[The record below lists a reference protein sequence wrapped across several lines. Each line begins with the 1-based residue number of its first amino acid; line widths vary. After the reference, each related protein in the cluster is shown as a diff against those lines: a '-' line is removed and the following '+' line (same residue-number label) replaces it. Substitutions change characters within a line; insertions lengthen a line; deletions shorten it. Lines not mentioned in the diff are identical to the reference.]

1 MNHVLWYK
9 QPAQDWNEALPLG
22 NGRLGAM
29 VFGEANRDKLQLNEE
44 SVWSGAFTDRHNP
57 DALKYLPRIRELLF
71 AGKTEQPEMLTLKA
85 MSGIPEGQRTY
96 QTLGD
101 LTLDFGAFA
110 FENYKRELDISKAV
124 ASVEYTQNGSAFRRE
139 YFISAPRNVGVIRL
153 TGDVPFSFCVRLDR
167 NRQLNKVCAKQ
178 DTIIIQGGSG
188 IEFTAGARVEA
199 KNVRSIG
206 EEVIAENVTE
216 ATVFFACRTSFRTGN
231 HKEEC
236 LELLKPDLSYEE
248 LLAEHIADYR
258 KYFDRVSLDLGE
270 TSELPTDERLAQENK
285 DLGLTELMFQ
295 FGRYLLISS
304 SREGTLP
311 ANLQG
316 IWNDKMLPP
325 WDSKFTININTQMNY
340 WLAETCNLSDLHMP
354 LFELIKRMMPN
365 GRQTAKEMYH
375 CRGFVAHHNT
385 DIWADTAPQDRC
397 ITASY
402 WVMSV
407 PWLCTHIWEHYLFT
421 KDKEFL
427 REYYE
432 CMRESALFFAD
443 FLVEDEEGYL
453 VTNPSIS
460 PENKYILPDGTIGK
474 LCVGS
479 TIDNQILRFLFT
491 SVIEAAKILEIDED
505 FSAQLSQIILKLR
518 GNRIGKHG
526 QIMEWRYDYDE
537 AEPGHRHISH
547 LFALHPGSEI
557 SPVHT
562 PELADAAVVT
572 LNRRLASG
580 GGHTG
585 WSRAWIINM
594 WARLGMGDKAYE
606 NIVALIEKSTL
617 PNLLDNHPPFQI
629 DGNFGMTAGVAE
641 MLLQSQNG
649 ELHILPALPKA
660 WRKGA
665 VRGLRARGGYT
676 VDIQWKDETAEVTVV
691 SDRGKTTEFCMD
703 FASEMRISLDEIE

>member
-9 QPAQDWNEALPLG
+9 QPAKDWNEALPLG

-29 VFGEANRDKLQLNEE
+29 VFGGANRDKLQLNEE
-44 SVWSGAFTDRHNP
+44 SVWSGGFTDRNNP
-57 DALKYLPRIRELLF
+57 DALRYLLKIRKLLF
-71 AGKTEQPEMLTLKA
+71 EGRADEAEALTLKA

-96 QTLGD
+96 QPLGD
-101 LTLDFGAFA
+101 LTLDFGEFE
-110 FENYKRELDISKAV
+110 FENYKRQLDISKAM
-124 ASVEYTQNGSAFRRE
+124 ASVEYTQNGNLFCRE
-139 YFISAPRNVGVIRL
+139 YFISAPRNIGVIRI
-153 TGDVPFSFCVRLDR
+153 TGAVPFSFSVRLDR
-167 NRQLNKVCAKQ
+167 NRQLNKVYATQ
-178 DTIIIQGGSG
+178 DSIVIQGGSG
-188 IEFTAGARVEA
+188 IEFTGAAKVKAENVE
-199 KNVRSIG
+199 RIG
-206 EEVIAENVTE
+206 EEIVAKNVTE
-216 ATVFFACRTSFRTGN
+216 ATVFFACRTSFRTEN
-231 HKEEC
+231 HLDEC
-236 LELLKPDLSYEE
+236 LKLLETDLCYEE
-248 LLAEHIADYR
+248 LLKEHIADYK
-258 KYFDRVSLDLGE
+258 KYFDRVNLDLGE
-270 TSELPTDERLAQENK
+270 TSELPTDERLAKSK

-295 FGRYLLISS
+295 YGRYLLISS

-340 WLAETCNLSDLHMP
+340 WLAESCNLSELHLP
-354 LFELIKRMMPN
+354 LFELMKRMMPN
-365 GRQTAKEMYH
+365 GQRTAKEMYN

-385 DIWADTAPQDRC
+385 DVWADTAPQDRC

-402 WVMSV
+402 WVMSM
-407 PWLCTHIWEHYLFT
+407 PWLCTHIWEHYQFT

-432 CMRESALFFAD
+432 CMKESALFFTD

-460 PENKYILPDGTIGK
+460 PENAYILPNGNLGK

-491 SVIEAAKILEIDED
+491 SVIEAAKVLEIDED
-505 FSAQLSQIILKLR
+505 FSALLSQMLHKIR
-518 GNRIGKHG
+518 GNQIGKHG

-537 AEPGHRHISH
+537 VEPGHRHISH
-547 LFALHPGSEI
+547 LFALHPGNEI
-557 SPVHT
+557 SPIHT
-562 PELADAAVVT
+562 PEFAQAAVIT
-572 LNRRLASG
+572 LNRRLSNG

-606 NIVALIEKSTL
+606 NIEALVEKSTL

-629 DGNFGMTAGVAE
+629 DGNFGLAAGVAE

-660 WRKGA
+660 WNKGK
-665 VRGLRARGGYT
+665 VKGLRARGGYT
-676 VDIQWKDETAEVTVV
+676 VDIQWEYEKAEVTIV
-691 SDRGKTTEFCMD
+691 SDRGKKTIVSMD
-703 FASEMRISLDEIE
+703 TISERRIPLAELM

>member
-1 MNHVLWYK
+1 MNSILWYK
-9 QPAQDWNEALPLG
+9 QSAQDWNEALPLG

-29 VFGEANRDKLQLNEE
+29 VFGGANCDKLQLNEE

-57 DALKYLPRIRELLF
+57 DALKFLPQIRKLLF
-71 AGKTEQPEMLTLKA
+71 EGKTEQAEMLTLKA

-101 LTLDFGAFA
+101 LTLDFGTFA
-110 FENYKRELDISKAV
+110 FENYKRELNISKAV
-124 ASVEYTQNGSAFRRE
+124 TSVEYTQNGNAFRRE
-139 YFISAPRNVGVIRL
+139 YFISASRNVGVIRL
-153 TGDVPFSFCVRLDR
+153 TGEVPFSFCVRLDR

-178 DTIIIQGGSG
+178 DTIVIQGGSG

-199 KNVRSIG
+199 ENVRSIG

-216 ATVFFACRTSFRTGN
+216 ATVFFACRTSFRTDN
-231 HKEEC
+231 HEEEC
-236 LELLKPDLSYEE
+236 LELLKPDLTYEK

-270 TSELPTDERLAQENK
+270 SSELPTDERLAQERK

-340 WLAETCNLSDLHMP
+340 WPAETCNLSDLHMP
-354 LFELIKRMMPN
+354 LFKLIKRMMPN
-365 GRQTAKEMYH
+365 GQQTAKEMYD

-407 PWLCTHIWEHYLFT
+407 PWLCTHIWEHYCFT
-421 KDKEFL
+421 QDKKFL

-432 CMRESALFFAD
+432 CMKESALFFTD

-460 PENKYILPDGTIGK
+460 PENKYILSDGTIGK

-491 SVIEAAKILEIDED
+491 SVIEAAKILEIDEK
-505 FSAQLSQIILKLR
+505 FSAQLSQIIPRLR

-547 LFALHPGSEI
+547 LFALHPGNEI
-557 SPVHT
+557 SPIHT
-562 PELADAAVVT
+562 PELANAAVVT

-660 WRKGA
+660 WQKGS
-665 VRGLRARGGYT
+665 VKGLRARGGYT
-676 VDIQWKDETAEVTVV
+676 VDIRWEDEKAEVTVV
-691 SDRGKTTEFCMD
+691 SDRGKTTELCMD
-703 FASEMRISLDEIE
+703 FTSEMRISLAELG

>member
-1 MNHVLWYK
+1 MNNVLWYH

-29 VFGEANRDKLQLNEE
+29 VFGGVNRDRLQLNEE
-44 SVWSGAFTDRHNP
+44 SVWSGAFTDRNNP
-57 DALKYLPRIRELLF
+57 DALHYLPQIRKLLF
-71 AGKTEQPEMLTLKA
+71 EGQTQQAETLAIKA

-101 LTLDFGAFA
+101 LTLDFGAFD
-110 FENYKRELDISKAV
+110 FENYRRELNIAKAV
-124 ASVEYTQNGSAFRRE
+124 AKSEYTRDGSLFRRD
-139 YFISAPRNVGVIRL
+139 YFISAPKNVGVVRL
-153 TGDVPFSFCVRLDR
+153 TGTAPFSFCVRLDR
-167 NRQLNKVCAKQ
+167 NRQLNKVWAKR
-178 DTIIIQGGSG
+178 DTIVIQGGDG
-188 IEFTAGARVEA
+188 IKFTAAARVEA
-199 KNVRSIG
+199 ENVKSIG
-206 EEVIAENVTE
+206 EEIVVEQVTE
-216 ATVFFACRTSFRTGN
+216 ATVYFACRTSFRTDN
-231 HKEEC
+231 HLQEC
-236 LELLKPDLSYEE
+236 LELVHPDMAYEA
-248 LLAEHIADYR
+248 LLAAHIADY
-258 KYFDRVSLDLGE
+258 KTYFDRVSLDLGE
-270 TSELPTDERLAQENK
+270 TSALPTDERLARGG
-285 DLGLTELMFQ
+285 DLGLTALMFQ
-295 FGRYLLISS
+295 YGRYLLISS
-304 SREGTLP
+304 CREGTLP

-340 WLAETCNLSDLHMP
+340 WPAETCNLSELHLP
-354 LFELIKRMMPN
+354 LFALIKRMMPN
-365 GRQTAKEMYH
+365 GRHTAKEMYG

-407 PWLCTHIWEHYLFT
+407 PWLCTHIWEHYQFT
-421 KDKEFL
+421 KDTAFL

-432 CMRESALFFAD
+432 CMRESALFFVD
-443 FLVEDEEGYL
+443 FLVEDEDGYL

-460 PENKYILPDGTIGK
+460 PENTYILPNGTRGK

-491 SVIEAAKILEIDED
+491 SVIEAAKILDTDAD
-505 FSAQLSQIILKLR
+505 FAAQLSQILPRLR
-518 GNRIGKHG
+518 GNQIGKHG

-547 LFALHPGSEI
+547 LFALHPGNEI

-562 PELADAAVVT
+562 PELADAAIVT
-572 LNRRLASG
+572 LNRRLSSG

-606 NIVALIEKSTL
+606 NIEALMEKSTL

-665 VRGLRARGGYT
+665 VKGLRARGGYT
-676 VDIQWKDETAEVTVV
+676 VDISWTDKQAEVTVV
-691 SDRGKTTEFCMD
+691 SDRGKKTEISLEA
-703 FASEMRISLDEIE
+703 ASERRISLAELG